1 MYDTIIIG
9 YGPCGISTA
18 IYLKRFG
25 YNVLVIGK
33 DRGALEKPTI
43 IENYYG
49 VLPINGS
56 DLIDLGIKQAKDLGV
71 EIIDCEMVEISK
83 YKDFEVKTTKGS
95 FQAKSIMLAMGKSR
109 AKHAKAVPFEG
120 RGVSYCATCD
130 GFFYRNKRIAM
141 VGNSHYLLEEL
152 NVLKNL
158 TKNITIFT
166 DGKHIEFETEFN
178 VIEDKITDFVADDM
192 GNLASI
198 KAGEHNV
205 EVDGCF
211 MAIGSASGFS
221 LASHLGIVV
230 KGEDIV
236 VNENYMT
243 NIDGLFAGGDII
255 GGLMQ
260 IVKAA
265 NDGAHAAMGIKK
277 YLISKK

>member
-1 MYDTIIIG
+1 
-9 YGPCGISTA
+9 
-18 IYLKRFG
+18 
-25 YNVLVIGK
+25 
-33 DRGALEKPTI
+33 
-43 IENYYG
+43 
-49 VLPINGS
+49 
-56 DLIDLGIKQAKDLGV
+56 
-71 EIIDCEMVEISK
+71 MVEISK
-83 YKDFEVKTTKGS
+83 YKDFEVKTTKGI
-95 FQAKSIMLAMGKSR
+95 FQAKSVMLAMGKSR

-152 NVLKNL
+152 KVLKNL

-166 DGKHIEFETEFN
+166 DGKQLEFETEFN
-178 VIEDKITDFVADDM
+178 VIEDKITEFVADDT

-198 KAGEHNV
+198 KAGEYNV

-243 NIDGLFAGGDII
+243 NIEGLFAGGDII

-265 NDGAHAAMGIKK
+265 NDGAHAAIGIKK